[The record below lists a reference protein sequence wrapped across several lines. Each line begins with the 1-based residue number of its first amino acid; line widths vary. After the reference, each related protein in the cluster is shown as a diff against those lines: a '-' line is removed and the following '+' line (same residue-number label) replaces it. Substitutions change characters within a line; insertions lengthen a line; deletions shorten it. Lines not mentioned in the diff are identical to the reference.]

1 MAEKYMNPREA
12 IIELNRLKTGVRTPT
27 DFDRRGRAI
36 ETAKAAIEK
45 QIAQKPVEAMHD
57 INDIKIWCPK
67 CNATVVKGE
76 SYCSQC
82 GQALDWSKE

>member
-1 MAEKYMNPREA
+1 MTPEKA
-12 IIELNRLKTGVRTPT
+12 IIILDRLNTTERIEVDRDELKEAVK
-27 DFDRRGRAI
+27 
-36 ETAKAAIEK
+36 TAKAAAQK

-67 CNATVVKGE
+67 CNANVVKGE

-82 GQALDWSKE
+82 GQALDWSEE